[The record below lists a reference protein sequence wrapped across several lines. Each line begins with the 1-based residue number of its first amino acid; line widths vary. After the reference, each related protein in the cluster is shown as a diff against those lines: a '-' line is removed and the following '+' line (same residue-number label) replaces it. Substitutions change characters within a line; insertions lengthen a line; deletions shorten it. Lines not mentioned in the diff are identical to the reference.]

1 MDGNISEIGTC
12 VKRTMAGSTVNAGI
26 IRAKFDLRA
35 WKNCC
40 MSFMRSMSIVAPTN
54 IDSSIVTLVGL
65 LMSRPAPKYVP
76 AAGHKS

>member
-35 WKNCC
+35 WKNCR
-40 MSFMRSMSIVAPTN
+40 MSFRRSMSIVAPTN
-54 IDSSIVTLVGL
+54 INSSIVTLVGL